1 MKKISVIII
10 LISFLGII
18 AIIANN
24 RENQVNSVFKK
35 RKIEISDNRN
45 FQNIRE
51 NNHNKKE
58 ADKMED
64 IRIKLTFNNKEIIV
78 RMNDNKA
85 AKDFIELLPLKLDFR
100 DYAGTEKVSDLP
112 KKLSKDGAP
121 SGSKPSAGSFAYYSP
136 WGNLA
141 VFYKDFQYS
150 NGLIILGETEAGLE
164 NLKDIDG
171 EVKVEILQ

>member
-78 RMNDNKA
+78 RMNDNKTA
-85 AKDFIELLPLKLDFR
+85 RDFIELLPLKLDFR

>member
-1 MKKISVIII
+1 MKKIFVIII
-10 LISFLGII
+10 LISFFGII
-18 AIIANN
+18 VIIANN
-24 RENQVNSVFKK
+24 RYDQINSVLKN
-35 RKIEISDNRN
+35 RKIEISDNKN
-45 FQNIRE
+45 FQKISG
-51 NNHNKKE
+51 NNNKKE

-85 AKDFIELLPLKLDFR
+85 ARDFIELLPLKLDFR

>member
-1 MKKISVIII
+1 MKKISVIIV

-18 AIIANN
+18 VIIASN
-24 RENQVNSVFKK
+24 RKNQFNSDSEK
-35 RKIEISDNRN
+35 RKTEISDNGD
-45 FQNIRE
+45 FQKTQ
-51 NNHNKKE
+51 NNNYNKEEIKKKE
-58 ADKMED
+58 NT
-64 IRIKLTFNNKEIIV
+64 RIKMIFGDKEIIV

-85 AKDFIELLPLKLDFR
+85 AEDFLELLPLELDFS

-112 KKLSKDGAP
+112 GKLSEDGSP

-150 NGLIILGETEAGLE
+150 NGLIILGEIESGLE
-164 NLKDIDG
+164 NLKDING
-171 EVKVEILQ
+171 EVKIEIF

>member
-121 SGSKPSAGSFAYYSP
+121 YGSKPSAGSFAYYSP

>member
-1 MKKISVIII
+1 M
-10 LISFLGII
+10 
-18 AIIANN
+18 
-24 RENQVNSVFKK
+24 
-35 RKIEISDNRN
+35 
-45 FQNIRE
+45 
-51 NNHNKKE
+51 
-58 ADKMED
+58 
-64 IRIKLTFNNKEIIV
+64 KEIIFP
-78 RMNDNKA
+78 KS
-85 AKDFIELLPLKLDFR
+85 LKKGSKIALISPAGSVDPSQLEKGINLIISKGYEPVLGKYLYTKFSHGYN
-100 DYAGTEKVSDLP
+100 YAGTEKVSDLP

>member
-85 AKDFIELLPLKLDFR
+85 ARDFIELLPLKLDFR

-150 NGLIILGETEAGLE
+150 NGLITLGETEAGLE

>member
-112 KKLSKDGAP
+112 KKLSKDGLP
-121 SGSKPSAGSFAYYSP
+121 SGSKPSTGSFAYYSP

-141 VFYKDFQYS
+141 VFYKDFRYS
-150 NGLIILGETEAGLE
+150 NGLIILGETESGIE

-171 EVKVEILQ
+171 EVKIEIF

>member
-18 AIIANN
+18 VIIANN
-24 RENQVNSVFKK
+24 RYDQINSVLKN
-35 RKIEISDNRN
+35 RKIEISENKN
-45 FQNIRE
+45 FQKISG
-51 NNHNKKE
+51 NNNKKE

-85 AKDFIELLPLKLDFR
+85 AR

>member
-18 AIIANN
+18 VIIANN
-24 RENQVNSVFKK
+24 GNDQVNSVLKN

-45 FQNIRE
+45 FQKMSE

-58 ADKMED
+58 TDKMEN
-64 IRIKLTFNNKEIIV
+64 IRIKLTFNNKKIIV
-78 RMNDNKA
+78 RMNNNKT

-112 KKLSKDGAP
+112 KKLSKEGVP